1 MAQQSAGV
9 YKRIL
14 RACNH
19 PVHMNKLDSDDIE
32 WIIQQKMAYTSIT
45 MAEAIKECSTLL
57 DLSEVEAQIQMLK
70 EEGWDTKS
78 LEPLTKLAQARRES
92 IGANT
97 HISWDYRDK

>member
-14 RACNH
+14 RACKH

-32 WIIQQKMAYTSIT
+32 WIIQQKMAYTSTT
-45 MAEAIKECSTLL
+45 MAEAIRECNTLS
-57 DLSEVEAQIQMLK
+57 DLSEVEAKIQMLK

-78 LEPLTKLAQARRES
+78 LEPLTKLAQTRRES

-97 HISWDYRDK
+97 HVS